1 MSNIKK
7 DHQVSSI
14 AIANSRFKRIG
25 SIVICTSVAYH
36 TVNEIKSIPYGYRP
50 THSLYIPIFINH
62 SSRITLLLIK
72 DDGSLNIWESGV
84 MNGNTLFC

>member
-1 MSNIKK
+1 M
-7 DHQVSSI
+7 V
-14 AIANSRFKRIG
+14 G

-50 THSLYIPIFINH
+50 IHSLYIPIFINH

-72 DDGSLNIWESGV
+72 DDGSLNVWESGV